1 MNIEQ
6 FDERQKAIRN
16 KIMTKAFALAIILLC
31 GAIILNECKVI
42 EIGKT
47 VSFTDYGFITF
58 FILILYVTL
67 SLIWKDAYVVI
78 VNAASIKIALYGFS
92 VLSILDIDLFIK
104 HRMEQAPI
112 DYVVLAGTITMIA
125 ITISLWL
132 KKIDWD
138 N

>member
-1 MNIEQ
+1 MEQ

-67 SLIWKDAYVVI
+67 SLIRKDAMWV
-78 VNAASIKIALYGFS
+78 
-92 VLSILDIDLFIK
+92 
-104 HRMEQAPI
+104 
-112 DYVVLAGTITMIA
+112 
-125 ITISLWL
+125 
-132 KKIDWD
+132 
-138 N
+138 

>member
-1 MNIEQ
+1 M
-6 FDERQKAIRN
+6 
-16 KIMTKAFALAIILLC
+16 
-31 GAIILNECKVI
+31 
-42 EIGKT
+42 
-47 VSFTDYGFITF
+47 
-58 FILILYVTL
+58 TL
-67 SLIWKDAYVVI
+67 SLIWKDAYVGI

-132 KKIDWD
+132 KKKIGIIKFT
-138 N
+138 NQ

>member
-47 VSFTDYGFITF
+47 VSFTGHRFIHKTQ
-58 FILILYVTL
+58 
-67 SLIWKDAYVVI
+67 
-78 VNAASIKIALYGFS
+78 N
-92 VLSILDIDLFIK
+92 
-104 HRMEQAPI
+104 
-112 DYVVLAGTITMIA
+112 GTSA
-125 ITISLWL
+125 NRLCSSCWNNY
-132 KKIDWD
+132 DD
-138 N
+138 SHHH